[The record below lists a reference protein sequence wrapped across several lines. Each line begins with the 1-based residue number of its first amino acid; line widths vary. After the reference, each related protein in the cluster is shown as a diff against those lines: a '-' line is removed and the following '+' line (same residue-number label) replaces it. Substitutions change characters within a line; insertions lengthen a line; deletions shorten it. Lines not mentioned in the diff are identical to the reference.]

1 MEILGATMNTKEIAQ
16 NWHFGRVCISKPKL
30 QDACDLILS
39 MCVEIDRL
47 NQEIG
52 REKMRQD
59 DRDRKNKEMV
69 IEVQNTVRKY
79 A

>member
-1 MEILGATMNTKEIAQ
+1 M
-16 NWHFGRVCISKPKL
+16 
-30 QDACDLILS
+30 ILS